1 VGGHAVVVRFD
12 DKELT
17 MPRENRDQPFVIRL
31 TVSEKKRIDQAA
43 WEAHLD
49 MSTWARNLLLKE
61 IDRLLSRKRDR

>member
-1 VGGHAVVVRFD
+1 
-12 DKELT
+12 